1 MAFQSY
7 LNNIKAKSG
16 HTPEEFHAMLV
27 EEGRMGPDFK
37 AKDLILW
44 LKERFDL
51 GHGHS
56 MAVWTVFMDEG
67 WVPDPKKKG

>member
-1 MAFQSY
+1 
-7 LNNIKAKSG
+7 
-16 HTPEEFHAMLV
+16 MLV

-56 MAVWTVFMDEG
+56 MAVWTVFKDEG
-67 WVPDPKKKG
+67 WVPVPKKKG